1 MRKDDCTMNCT
12 VIGKSVQGAS
22 HIVHNTECQDSYR
35 QIQFDDGCAI
45 VAVADGH
52 GSSSCPFS
60 KSGSTIAV
68 NTLIHIIS
76 ELHDLYAD
84 KLDALSTYLNR
95 EGEVKIAQT
104 IDLEWKKRVLKA
116 HSNAKREFPLDEDG
130 NRNKEAIY
138 KMYGSTLL
146 GAFITP
152 EFVFAFQLGDGDIMF
167 VNDTY
172 CEPVIEGDKILG
184 VETHSLSKNLAW
196 KTCITTI
203 RRIDNSMFPCLFM
216 LSTDGLSNSYIND
229 AEFKKTCTDYYNLI
243 KEYGTTRISKQLKDW
258 LSDTSRE
265 GCGDD
270 ITAVFAYLT

>member
-35 QIQFDDGCAI
+35 QVQFDDGCAI

-68 NTLIHIIS
+68 NTFIHIIS

-116 HSNAKREFPLDEDG
+116 HSTDYDRVKDNDGNYKSVFSGYVCNHRLKVEFDFDTKRLAQTLYAISKCLALPELSISFTVKDPTAVNSELLRSATINAKE
-130 NRNKEAIY
+130 KA
-138 KMYGSTLL
+138 
-146 GAFITP
+146 
-152 EFVFAFQLGDGDIMF
+152 
-167 VNDTY
+167 
-172 CEPVIEGDKILG
+172 KILCDASG
-184 VETHSLSKNLAW
+184 VELGELLS
-196 KTCITTI
+196 
-203 RRIDNSMFPCLFM
+203 IDYNWGELNIVSH
-216 LSTDGLSNSYIND
+216 
-229 AEFKKTCTDYYNLI
+229 TDYMLEEKCLAMPSSSLADI
-243 KEYGTTRISKQLKDW
+243 DIEP
-258 LSDTSRE
+258 
-265 GCGDD
+265 DD
-270 ITAVFAYLT
+270 IDVRDTATFIWEIK